1 MDPLKKQKNIKSKN
15 RRNRVLSQNG
25 YTINEGHSQAHY
37 SGGIF
42 AFSSVKNLLTVV
54 NNKKI

>member
-1 MDPLKKQKNIKSKN
+1 MRPIA
-15 RRNRVLSQNG
+15 R
-25 YTINEGHSQAHY
+25 H

-42 AFSSVKNLLTVV
+42 AFSSVKNLLKVV